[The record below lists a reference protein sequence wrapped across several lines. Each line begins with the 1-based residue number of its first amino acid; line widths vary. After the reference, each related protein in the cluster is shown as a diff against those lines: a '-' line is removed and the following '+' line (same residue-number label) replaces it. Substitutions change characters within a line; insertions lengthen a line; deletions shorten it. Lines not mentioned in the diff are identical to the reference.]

1 MKPKTFILQQEVYMT
16 EDLYAP
22 EGIQVSLSPYVDD
35 RLLHANQ
42 KKGWTPVVITHATS
56 LWTGEQEELDIQTH
70 WIKSTDLKEVT
81 YHESI

>member
-35 RLLHANQ
+35 RLLQANQ
-42 KKGWTPVVITHATS
+42 LKGWTPVIITHATS
-56 LWTGEQEELDIQTH
+56 LWTGDKEELDIQTH

-81 YHESI
+81 THESL

>member
-22 EGIQVSLSPYVDD
+22 QGIQVSLSPYVDD
-35 RLLHANQ
+35 RLIADNEL
-42 KKGWTPVVITHATS
+42 KGWTPVIISHATS
-56 LWTGEQEELDIQTH
+56 LWTGDQEELDIQTH

-81 YHESI
+81 YHETV